1 MIDTSAF
8 TLQPPVS
15 DSKPANT
22 AGSKSDSRA
31 GGFDDAMSSARNDRS
46 SPNASDKQA
55 SDRGSDDAVPED
67 DANSVRDRLQ
77 GDQAN
82 AHAQKNKLS
91 GSTENLRTHLSVYD
105 KMTKAGDDAAG
116 VKQVKAEQGKKRLK
130 DADEGEV
137 LNGKPASETDAD
149 AAAADAKVATTITA
163 LDVGDAAI
171 QELAKAVA
179 KENIG
184 VTNRADEK
192 TNAKSKASNAMEVL
206 ASVNADSDAE
216 DLDVNADPLTV
227 RFSSSRASSGRDMN
241 MSIRSSGDGVEF
253 KVSDAK
259 SGAMENVT
267 VLDSRRFI
275 GLSMSTNASALT
287 SLIAGD
293 PEWVSAMQP
302 GSELSNA
309 AAQSSTGRVVHTLK
323 LQMTPIDLGTV
334 TMSLRMVGDELNV
347 HVTVQNTAAYRK
359 LSDDSKSIV
368 EALRAQGLTV
378 DQITLNI
385 SSTEKSD
392 QSSSQNNGQQA
403 QQNNQQALS
412 DRNQNESGRQ
422 RGQFDG
428 QGDEG
433 ERDVILE
440 GNIGGASGNHSS
452 GLYL

>member
-15 DSKPANT
+15 DAKPANT

-31 GGFDDAMSSARNDRS
+31 SGFDDAMSSARNDRTN
-46 SPNASDKQA
+46 PQASDKQA
-55 SDRGSDDAVPED
+55 TDSRTDDNVSED
-67 DANSVRDRLQ
+67 DAPPVRGRLQ
-77 GDQAN
+77 DDQSG
-82 AHAQKNKLS
+82 AQKNKLVGNS
-91 GSTENLRTHLSVYD
+91 ENLRAHLSAYD
-105 KMTKAGDDAAG
+105 KMTKVTDDTSG
-116 VKQVKAEQGKKRLK
+116 TKQVKQEQVKKRIK
-130 DADEGEV
+130 DGDENETLIGKTTPEAD
-137 LNGKPASETDAD
+137 TDVSTD
-149 AAAADAKVATTITA
+149 DTKVAATTTV
-163 LDVGDAAI
+163 LEMGDAAV
-171 QELAKAVA
+171 QELVKAVA
-179 KENIG
+179 KENPG
-184 VTNRADEK
+184 ANSRVEDKA
-192 TNAKSKASNAMEVL
+192 NAKSKAANAIDML
-206 ASVNADSDAE
+206 SATQADTE
-216 DLDVNADPLTV
+216 TEELDVAADPITV
-227 RFSSSRASSGRDMN
+227 RFSSSRANSGRDMD
-241 MSIRSSGDGVEF
+241 MSIRSGSDGVEF

-259 SGAMENVT
+259 GGVMENVS
-267 VLDSRRFI
+267 VLGSRRFI

-323 LQMTPIDLGTV
+323 LQMTPIELGTV

-368 EALRAQGLTV
+368 DALRAQGLQV

-392 QSSSQNNGQQA
+392 QSSAQNNGQQA
-403 QQNNQQALS
+403 QQNNQQTLS
-412 DRNQNESGRQ
+412 DRNQGESGGQ
-422 RGQFDG
+422 RGQFVG
-428 QGDEG
+428 QSNEG
-433 ERDVILE
+433 ELDGVVE
-440 GNIGGASGNHSS
+440 GNVGLASGNHGS

>member
-8 TLQPPVS
+8 TLTPPVS
-15 DSKPANT
+15 DAKPAS
-22 AGSKSDSRA
+22 AGVGKGESRA
-31 GGFDDAMSSARNDRS
+31 SGFDDAMSGARNDRS
-46 SPNASDKQA
+46 GPHAYDRQA
-55 SDRGSDDAVPED
+55 NDHGSDDAASED
-67 DANSVRDRLQ
+67 DANSANGRLQ
-77 GDQAN
+77 EDQAS
-82 AHAQKNKLS
+82 AHGQKSKLN
-91 GSTENLRTHLSVYD
+91 GSAENLRAHLSAYD
-105 KMTKAGDDAAG
+105 KMTKTTDDTSTAKPGKAD
-116 VKQVKAEQGKKRLK
+116 QVKKRLK
-130 DADEGEV
+130 DMDEGDALKGATV
-137 LNGKPASETDAD
+137 ADAD
-149 AAAADAKVATTITA
+149 LAADDTKVPTVLSV
-163 LDVGDAAI
+163 LDAGDAAV
-171 QELAKAVA
+171 QELAKAIA
-179 KENIG
+179 KENPG
-184 VTNRADEK
+184 VTSRSDEK
-192 TNAKSKASNAMEVL
+192 STTKSKASNAIDML
-206 ASVNADSDAE
+206 SSAKTDSDAE
-216 DLDVNADPLTV
+216 DVDVNADPLTV
-227 RFSSSRASSGRDMN
+227 RFSSSRASSGRDMD
-241 MSIRSSGDGVEF
+241 MSIRSGSDGIEF

-259 SGAMENVT
+259 GGAMENVT

-368 EALRAQGLTV
+368 DALRAQGLQV

-392 QSSSQNNGQQA
+392 QSSSQNNGQQG

-412 DRNQNESGRQ
+412 GRNQGESGSQ
-422 RGQFDG
+422 RGQFAG
-428 QGDEG
+428 QGNEG
-433 ERDVILE
+433 ELDVIAE
-440 GNIGGASGNHSS
+440 GNSGLASGNHSS